1 MTATHEPGVAVPDAG
16 TPVPGGRPG
25 IRRILVPIRSADQA
39 VGPLAAAAR
48 VCGAANV
55 LLCLVHVRIYDP
67 PLRGSGRFYPQ
78 TRSEAAA
85 IPDEALPIAWAYGL
99 PAATAVIA
107 ARRRE
112 VASAIARQASAWRA
126 DMIIMTR
133 RPGLAICRLVLG
145 SVPDQVMASGL
156 PGARRPSTG
165 VARCGQLPLTAGDLS
180 GRRRRSST
188 CWPASCPASCPAQP
202 GASGT
207 SVRAAR
213 GSWRTSVT
221 VSVCQPARHPACGRA
236 GGRRPAMASGRIP
249 AAPGRVTGPPC
260 AGRVPG
266 GGR

>member
-25 IRRILVPIRSADQA
+25 IRRILVPIRSAERSARWRSLRAFAAWPTSCCAWSTCGSTTRPCGD
-39 VGPLAAAAR
+39 LAGLPA
-48 VCGAANV
+48 
-55 LLCLVHVRIYDP
+55 
-67 PLRGSGRFYPQ
+67 
-78 TRSEAAA
+78 
-85 IPDEALPIAWAYGL
+85 EALPIAWAYGL
-99 PAATAVIA
+99 PATTAVIA

-126 DMIIMTR
+126 DMIIMT
-133 RPGLAICRLVLG
+133 PCPVLAICRLVLG

-236 GGRRPAMASGRIP
+236 DDRRPAMASGRIP

>member
-1 MTATHEPGVAVPDAG
+1 MTVTHEPGVAVPDAG

-48 VCGAANV
+48 VCAANV

-67 PLRGSGRFYPQ
+67 PLRGSARFYPQ

-99 PAATAVIA
+99 PATTAVIA

-126 DMIIMTR
+126 DMIIMT
-133 RPGLAICRLVLG
+133 PCPVLAICRLVLG

-202 GASGT
+202 GASRT
-207 SVRAAR
+207 SVRAVR
-213 GSWRTSVT
+213 VSWRTSVT

-236 GGRRPAMASGRIP
+236 DDRRPAMASGRIP

>member
-1 MTATHEPGVAVPDAG
+1 MTVTHEPGVAVPDAG

-48 VCGAANV
+48 VCAANV

-67 PLRGSGRFYPQ
+67 PMRGSARFYPQ

-145 SVPDQVMASGL
+145 SVPDQVMRAADCPVL
-156 PGARRPSTG
+156 AVPPPGGALRAATPYRRRP
-165 VARCGQLPLTAGDLS
+165 VRQ
-180 GRRRRSST
+180 
-188 CWPASCPASCPAQP
+188 AQ
-202 GASGT
+202 A
-207 SVRAAR
+207 
-213 GSWRTSVT
+213 
-221 VSVCQPARHPACGRA
+221 
-236 GGRRPAMASGRIP
+236 
-249 AAPGRVTGPPC
+249 
-260 AGRVPG
+260 
-266 GGR
+266 